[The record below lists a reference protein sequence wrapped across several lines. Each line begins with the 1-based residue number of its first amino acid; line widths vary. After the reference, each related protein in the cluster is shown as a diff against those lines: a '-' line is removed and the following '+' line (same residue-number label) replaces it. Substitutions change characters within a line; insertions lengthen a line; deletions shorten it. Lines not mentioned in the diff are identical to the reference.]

1 MSLFFITQTKRFLK
15 FKLHLAVLTN
25 TNHMKKYFSLLLVCI
40 LISCSQKKESTT
52 EYKMVWNDEFDQ
64 TNSRVD
70 DTKWFMET
78 VAPNNGVWYNDELQ
92 HYTDRLDNASV
103 SDGTLKI
110 TAKREVYTHSGTTQ
124 AYTSARLNSKFSFTF
139 GKVVV
144 RAKLPRAQGTWP
156 AIWTLGSNL
165 ETVGWPA
172 CGEIDI
178 MEQLFE
184 NFEIVQCAVHTPA
197 RHGDNT
203 IVKQVDITDVTVKFH
218 NYGMEW
224 SADKIDFTV
233 DDQVYFSYNPEVK
246 TPENWPF
253 FNDQYILLNI
263 AMGGNLGGTVDPN
276 FSEDIMEVDFVRVYQ
291 KNKLVNF

>member
-1 MSLFFITQTKRFLK
+1 MN
-15 FKLHLAVLTN
+15 KLL
-25 TNHMKKYFSLLLVCI
+25 SLLFICI
-40 LISCSQKKESTT
+40 LISCSQKKESTS
-52 EYKMVWNDEFDQ
+52 EYKMVWSDEFDQ

-78 VAPNNGVWYNDELQ
+78 VAPNNGAWYNDELQ

-110 TAKREVYTHSGTTQ
+110 TAKKEEYTHSGTTQ
-124 AYTSARLNSKFSFTF
+124 AYTSARLNSKFSFTY

-144 RAKLPRAQGTWP
+144 RAKLPREQGTWP

-184 NFEIVQCAVHTPA
+184 DFEMVQCAVHTPA
-197 RHGDNT
+197 THGDNT
-203 IVKQVDITDVTVKFH
+203 IVKQVDITDVTANFH

-224 SADKIDFTV
+224 NADKIDFTV
-233 DDQVYFSYNPEVK
+233 DDQVYFTYSPEVK

-276 FSEDIMEVDFVRVYQ
+276 FSEDVMEVDFVRVYQ
-291 KNKLVNF
+291 KK

>member
-1 MSLFFITQTKRFLK
+1 MN
-15 FKLHLAVLTN
+15 KLL
-25 TNHMKKYFSLLLVCI
+25 SLLFICI
-40 LISCSQKKESTT
+40 LISCSQKKESTS
-52 EYKMVWNDEFDQ
+52 EYKMVWSDEFDQ

-78 VAPNNGVWYNDELQ
+78 VAPNNGAWYNDELQ

-110 TAKREVYTHSGTTQ
+110 TAKKEEYTHSGTTQ
-124 AYTSARLNSKFSFTF
+124 AYTSARLNSKFSFTY

-184 NFEIVQCAVHTPA
+184 DFEMVQCAVHTPA
-197 RHGDNT
+197 THGDNT
-203 IVKQVDITDVTVKFH
+203 IVKQVDLTDVTANFH

-224 SADKIDFTV
+224 NADKIDFTV
-233 DDQVYFSYNPEVK
+233 DDQVYFTYSPEVK
-246 TPENWPF
+246 TLRIGHFLTINTF
-253 FNDQYILLNI
+253 YSILQWEEIL
-263 AMGGNLGGTVDPN
+263 AVL
-276 FSEDIMEVDFVRVYQ
+276 
-291 KNKLVNF
+291 